1 METND
6 KGLWKSLET
15 WMPHLFILAGVFSL
29 IAGANYG
36 VTSLF
41 DSISFNSG
49 VGLTV
54 LLARV
59 ASLLGVAGLSALIL
73 ERNSRLGKLSR
84 GVVVLALLFTVA
96 LLSSAV
102 LQIFGTDV
110 PFAAVLGMGTVI
122 LSLITYSLFGV
133 GILRTD
139 AYPTLVGVMLLGA
152 TVALLFGLFGRA
164 VLHIGVVGTTA
175 EFILFGTHI
184 VIGYSLLSERA
195 IGDQAELPRET
206 APE

>member
-1 METND
+1 
-6 KGLWKSLET
+6 
-15 WMPHLFILAGVFSL
+15 MPHLFLLAGVFSL

-54 LLARV
+54 LLSRV
-59 ASLLGVAGLSALIL
+59 ASLLGVAGLSVLIL
-73 ERNSRLGKLSR
+73 ERNSKLGKLSR
-84 GVVVLALLFTVA
+84 VVVVLALLFTVA

-102 LQIFGTDV
+102 LQISGTDV

-122 LSLITYSLFGV
+122 LSLITYSLFGF

-139 AYPTLVGVMLLGA
+139 AYATLVGVLLLGA
-152 TVALLFGLFGRA
+152 TAALLFGLLGRA
-164 VLHIGVVGTTA
+164 VLPIGVVGTIA
-175 EFILFGTHI
+175 EFGLVVTHI
-184 VIGYSLLSERA
+184 VIGYSLLSERE
-195 IGDQAELPRET
+195 IGDYAELSRET
-206 APE
+206 TPE